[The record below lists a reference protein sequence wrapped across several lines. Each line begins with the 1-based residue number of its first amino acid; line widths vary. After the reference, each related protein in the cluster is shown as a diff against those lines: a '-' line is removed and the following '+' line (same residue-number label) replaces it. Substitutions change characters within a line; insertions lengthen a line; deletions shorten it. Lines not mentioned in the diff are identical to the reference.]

1 MIPIFRVDDE
11 EELETAMAMTFE
23 RGINQRF
30 RSVQDPEIYFRPR
43 ESKHWEILKIYKR
56 TGLFWLLYK
65 RGKIN

>member
-30 RSVQDPEIYFRPR
+30 RAVQDPEIYFRPR
-43 ESKHWEILKIYKR
+43 ESKNWEVFENI
-56 TGLFWLLYK
+56 
-65 RGKIN
+65 